1 MSNELIPV
9 RAWIE
14 KHSFDQGDT
23 FSFLVGKTLDGVTI
37 KSVNTKVSEGALDS
51 YINDVRAA
59 QKRKPPN
66 KGIKKA
72 KAETD
77 KQEGSGSKNVTL
89 KKINRPKPQPQPQPP
104 KPAPPEPPVAAPVV
118 APTAP
123 VEAPPVAE
131 KPENK
136 PEEPAK
142 TVQPAQPAQP
152 ELPAQS
158 AQQVQHSAKPVH
170 PAHSTHPAHSA
181 HQAHPAHQTHQAH
194 QAHQTHPAKNQPA
207 QGTHAPSTHVQNEP
221 RKTAFTANVSKVVDP
236 AVLARI
242 QKSKLQEKAS
252 RGQKGYRGGKN
263 NQQGKSG
270 GQKQTSATGYS
281 GNLRAQPR
289 QTENKAQAGMQIR
302 RPGFG
307 TTLQDVLSASTPA
320 HKDFLD
326 NRTHSGRGHE
336 DSRGGKRGKKGK
348 DTQREREIQKENV
361 EKAQKRVSDVL
372 VSLSKTPAK
381 KVYSKDKV
389 HSEGDSP
396 SKTINVSA
404 FVSVGELAG
413 LLEQPSARVIG
424 KCMEMGKMFTINERL
439 DFETVQVI
447 ADEFGFEAK
456 LMEEYQEETLG
467 IHTDSEKNL
476 KTRHPVVTVMGHVDH
491 GKTSLLDYIRKTNVV
506 RGESGGITQHIGAYE
521 VDTPSGKITFLDT
534 PGHEAFNAMR
544 ARGSQVTDVIV
555 LVIAADSMVMPQ
567 TVESIELAKAA
578 HVPIVVAITKIDLPT
593 ANIDKIMSQ
602 LSERGVQV
610 EEWGGSVSCVKVSC
624 KTGEGMDRLLETLA
638 LESEVLEL
646 KANPDASSRGTVVES
661 RLDAG
666 KGTVATILVQNGTLR
681 VRDCFVCG
689 NYSGRVRALFNER
702 GDALK
707 EAGPS
712 TPCQVLGFTGTPQAG
727 DDLVVVESDQA
738 ASEISAKR
746 QQAAHERALRFR
758 ARMSLEQVYDE
769 AKIGKISELNLL
781 IKTDVAGSCEAL
793 AESLAN
799 LSNNEVKIKIVRKG
813 VGAINDDDVHLA
825 SLSNAIIIA
834 FHLMPSHAIRELAE
848 QEGVEIKTYRVIYD
862 VIDEIKGAIEGL
874 LKPVSKEEVTGEAEI
889 RQVFRIPKIGLIAGC
904 MVKSGL
910 VDRESQVH
918 VYRDGVELG
927 LTKVQSLKRVKDD
940 VSSVKSGLECGIGLR
955 GYDNIQEGD
964 VLIFFKQVT
973 VARTLADLAKENDSK

>member
-9 RAWIE
+9 KTWIE

-23 FSFLVGKTLDGVTI
+23 FSFFVGKTLDGVTI
-37 KSVNTKVSEGALDS
+37 KSVNTKVSEAALDS

-59 QKRKPPN
+59 QKRKPAN

-72 KAETD
+72 KTEAD
-77 KQEGSGSKNVTL
+77 KSAKSGSKNITL
-89 KKINRPKPQPQPQPP
+89 KKIAKPKA
-104 KPAPPEPPVAAPVV
+104 PAKPVV
-118 APTAP
+118 AVPSEPLAP
-123 VEAPPVAE
+123 VAPVMPSPVKHPVESPVAE
-131 KPENK
+131 QPKEALQKEENVK
-136 PEEPAK
+136 AVQPEEPVESVK
-142 TVQPAQPAQP
+142 P
-152 ELPAQS
+152 EPSLGLP
-158 AQQVQHSAKPVH
+158 
-170 PAHSTHPAHSA
+170 
-181 HQAHPAHQTHQAH
+181 
-194 QAHQTHPAKNQPA
+194 
-207 QGTHAPSTHVQNEP
+207 VQNEP
-221 RKTAFTANVSKVVDP
+221 KKAAFTANVSKVVDP

-242 QKSKLQEKAS
+242 QKSRQQEKNA
-252 RGQKGYRGGKN
+252 RGGQKGYKGGGGNKN
-263 NQQGKSG
+263 QANKGG

-289 QTENKAQAGMQIR
+289 QTENKAQAGIQIR

-307 TTLQDVLSASTPA
+307 TTLQDVLSANTPA

-326 NRTHSGRGHE
+326 NRTHGGRH
-336 DSRGGKRGKKGK
+336 DDNRGKRGKKGK
-348 DTQREREIQKENV
+348 DVQKEREIQKENI

-381 KVYSKDKV
+381 KVYNKDKV
-389 HSEGDSP
+389 STEGDAP

-424 KCMEMGKMFTINERL
+424 KCMEMGKMLTINERL
-439 DFETVQVI
+439 DFDTVQVI

-467 IHTDSEKNL
+467 IKDDNEVNL
-476 KTRHPVVTVMGHVDH
+476 KHRHPVVTVMGHVDH

-521 VDTPSGKITFLDT
+521 VETPNGKITFLDT

-555 LVIAADSMVMPQ
+555 LVVAADSMVMPQ
-567 TVESIELAKAA
+567 TVESIELAKTA

-593 ANIDKIMSQ
+593 ANTDKIMSQ

-624 KTGEGMDRLLETLA
+624 KSGEGMDKLLETLA
-638 LESEVLEL
+638 LESEVMDL
-646 KANPDASSRGTVVES
+646 KANPDSSARGTVVES

-769 AKIGKISELNLL
+769 AKSGKISELNLL

-825 SLSNAIIIA
+825 SISNAIIIA

-904 MVKSGL
+904 MVKAGL